1 MSGVFSV
8 LAILMLCLDLSSM
21 LEWKSNNVY
30 PLKAWF
36 TMATVTEND
45 LQELKDLI
53 KAQSSQIATIQS
65 QFTSMQSQFTSMQSQ
80 FTDFQTQITD
90 VKISV
95 GKVESTLQAQQ
106 LYLQKMPDLVEK
118 VGELKNWKQIG
129 LTLSGALLGAL
140 ITYLAKSSNP

>member
-1 MSGVFSV
+1 
-8 LAILMLCLDLSSM
+8 
-21 LEWKSNNVY
+21 
-30 PLKAWF
+30 
-36 TMATVTEND
+36 MATVTDND

-53 KAQSSQIATIQS
+53 KAQSSQISTI
-65 QFTSMQSQFTSMQSQ
+65 QSQFTSMQSQ

-118 VGELKNWKQIG
+118 IGELKNWKQIG
-129 LTLSGALLGAL
+129 LTLSGALLGVL